1 MQSNTEPTDTEPTDT
16 EQATIANNYLMDVTA
31 RPPVTMVAGAG
42 AWLTDARG
50 NRYLDFV
57 QGWAV
62 NCLGHSPALVA
73 QVLAQQSATLLNC
86 SPAFYNAPMLE
97 LAQLLCEQS
106 GLHQVWFGSGGAE
119 VNEGAIKLA
128 RRWGEKFR
136 GGAFEI
142 VTLHNSFHGRT
153 LATMA
158 ASGKPQWQPLFEPK
172 VPGFVK
178 VPIND
183 IDAVAAAIGERTVAV
198 MLEPVQGEGGVIPA
212 THDYLQQLRALTRE
226 RGVLLILDE
235 VQTGIGRTGTLFAF
249 EQAGIAPD
257 IVTLGKGLG
266 GGAPLSAL
274 LAHRDVSCFE
284 RGDQGGTF
292 SGNALLTAVGCAVV
306 RQIAQPTF
314 LAGVNAQGAYLRERL
329 QQLSRQFA
337 LGEVRGRGLLVALEI
352 PAGAAVQIA
361 DAAFARGLLVNAPR
375 ATALRFMPALN
386 VSRDEID
393 QMLERLTLALQDC
406 RAAAA

>member
-1 MQSNTEPTDTEPTDT
+1 MNSDIPDINDDSYR
-16 EQATIANNYLMDVTA
+16 ADHLCLMEVAA
-31 RPPVTMVAGAG
+31 RPPVTMVAGTG
-42 AWLTDARG
+42 AWLTDHVG
-50 NRYLDFV
+50 KRYLDFV

-73 QVLAQQSATLLNC
+73 EVLARQSTTLLNC
-86 SPAFYNAPMLE
+86 SPAFYNAPMVE
-97 LAQLLCEQS
+97 LAQLLATHS
-106 GLHQVWFGSGGAE
+106 GLHQVWFGSSGAE

-128 RRWGEKFR
+128 RRWGEKHR

-142 VTLHNSFHGRT
+142 ITLHNSFHGRT

-172 VPGFVK
+172 VPGFTK

-183 IDAVAAAIGERTVAV
+183 IEAVAAAIGERTVAV

-212 THDYLQQLRALTRE
+212 THAFLQQLRALTRE

-249 EQAGIAPD
+249 EQADIAPD
-257 IVTLGKGLG
+257 ILTLGKGLG

-274 LAHRDVSCFE
+274 LAHRDVCCFE
-284 RGDQGGTF
+284 HGDQGGTF
-292 SGNALLTAVGCAVV
+292 SGNALLAAVGCAVV
-306 RQIAQPTF
+306 KQVAQPAF
-314 LAGVNAQGAYLRERL
+314 LAAVRAHGDYLRDRL
-329 QQLSRQFA
+329 WQLSQQFG

-352 PAGAAVQIA
+352 PFGNAMQIA
-361 DAAFARGLLVNAPR
+361 DAAFTSGLLVNAPR
-375 ATALRFMPALN
+375 ANVLRFMPALN

-393 QMLERLTLALQDC
+393 EMVERLASVLRVC
-406 RAAAA
+406 G

>member
-1 MQSNTEPTDTEPTDT
+1 MQSDT
-16 EQATIANNYLMDVTA
+16 EQTEITTHLMDVTA
-31 RPPVTMVAGAG
+31 RPPVTMVAGEG
-42 AWLTDARG
+42 AWLIDQAG

-73 QVLAQQSATLLNC
+73 EVLARQAATLLNC

-97 LAQLLCEQS
+97 LARLLTTHS

-172 VPGFVK
+172 VPGFTK

-212 THDYLQQLRALTRE
+212 TREFLQQLRALTRAH
-226 RGVLLILDE
+226 GVLLILDE
-235 VQTGIGRTGTLFAF
+235 VQTGIGRTGSLFAY

-257 IVTLGKGLG
+257 ILTLGKGLG

-274 LAHRDVSCFE
+274 VAHRDVCCFE
-284 RGDQGGTF
+284 HGDQGGTF

-306 RQIAQPTF
+306 KHVAQPAF
-314 LAGVNAQGAYLRERL
+314 LAAVREHGDYLRDSLQRL
-329 QQLSRQFA
+329 SDRFG
-337 LGEVRGRGLLVALEI
+337 LGEVRGRGLLVALEV
-352 PAGAAVQIA
+352 PAGNAVAIA
-361 DAAFARGLLVNAPR
+361 DAAFAGGLLVNAPR
-375 ATALRFMPALN
+375 ANVLRFMPALN
-386 VSRDEID
+386 VSREEID
-393 QMLERLTLALQDC
+393 LMSERLARALQDC
-406 RAAAA
+406 RAAVAV